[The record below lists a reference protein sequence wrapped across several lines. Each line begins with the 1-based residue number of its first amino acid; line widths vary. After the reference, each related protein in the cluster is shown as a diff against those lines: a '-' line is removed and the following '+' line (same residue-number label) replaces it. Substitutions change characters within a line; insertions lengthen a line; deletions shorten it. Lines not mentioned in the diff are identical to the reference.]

1 LKRLPEACFT
11 RKHPGTTGHFTTILE
26 GWDMLKKMTTIG
38 LALGLLLPGSAVLA
52 ETAQEQKEMRV
63 RTETQEMVQ
72 TGSQAAG
79 DQERIQ
85 EQTRT
90 REEKQLR
97 DGTGDPKKQAKKEGS
112 SAKASGDQLR
122 DRDKDKDQ
130 IRDRDRVHPGSGTQN
145 RGGGR

>member
-1 LKRLPEACFT
+1 
-11 RKHPGTTGHFTTILE
+11 
-26 GWDMLKKMTTIG
+26 MLRKMTTIG

-52 ETAQEQKEMRV
+52 ETVREQKEKQV
-63 RTETQEMVQ
+63 RTGTQEMVQ
-72 TGSQAAG
+72 TGAQAAG

-90 REEKQLR
+90 REEKQAR
-97 DGTGDPKKQAKKEGS
+97 DQTGGAKKEAS
-112 SAKASGDQLR
+112 SSKASRDRLR
-122 DRDKDKDQ
+122 DLDKDQ